1 MQRLDY
7 IPFNKIDKIEIY
19 QNTSKLTLKQIVT
32 KKNPDYAITGTFYN
46 TSWKPTCQVK
56 IDGKVIVDDGY
67 GYYGF
72 RWNTPSDFAMSKVPA
87 ESKGFKNHIANCYLI
102 VNGDKIPKP
111 NYNADVKG
119 TRGRAA
125 IGIKGNQL
133 VLYASKDGTSDA
145 KTPEALR
152 DYLFNK
158 GVTSLIMCDG
168 GGKVNYYAQGSYMQG
183 SAKSQNLV
191 LVYLKK
197 EVNNNPEPEQPSEP
211 PKTANELTVTKRIMV
226 NNPRVKKN
234 NVVNKTGYVQHSTGT
249 PGIMAEAIIASF
261 NKSTAQAEAHMVID
275 NTGIYQTMPLNIQAF
290 HAGGTANSTC
300 VGVEVCEPL
309 ETRMLSACWKNLSQG
324 GKYNDKWVVKRV
336 QQELVARGYNT
347 NGVDGLFGSG
357 TTKAVKAFQADNKL
371 TADGIIGKGTL
382 KVLQNRQGSY
392 VKYDAS
398 ANKAYFENVY
408 AKAVY
413 ACAYVLKQIGVSNV
427 TYNTV
432 MSHAEAYQKGIGSNH
447 ADVGHWWPE
456 HGKTMDN
463 FRADVIKY
471 METGILPYGEGEQG
485 GQSENS
491 TPTEVDVAWDK
502 ACDKGVFDGSNPEGP
517 VSRRQLAVV
526 LYRLNLL

>member
-1 MQRLDY
+1 MQRIDY
-7 IPFNKIDKIEIY
+7 IPVDTIDRIEIY
-19 QNTSKLTLKQIVT
+19 QNTSKMTLKQIVAN
-32 KKNPDYAITGTFYN
+32 KKPDYAITGTFYN

-56 IDGKVIVDDGY
+56 IEGKVIVDDGY

-72 RWNTPSDFAMSKVPA
+72 RWNTPSDFAMGKVPA

-119 TRGRAA
+119 ARGRAA

-152 DYLFNK
+152 DYLYNK
-158 GVTSLIMCDG
+158 GVTSLMMCDG
-168 GGKVNYYAQGSYMQG
+168 GGKVNYYAKGSYMQG
-183 SAKSQNLV
+183 VSKSQNLV

-197 EVNNNPEPEQPSEP
+197 SSSSNPTQPVVPQDSTSNGLSIV
-211 PKTANELTVTKRIMV
+211 KKIMT

-234 NVVNKTGYVQHSTGT
+234 NVVTKTGYVQHSTGT
-249 PGIMAEAIIASF
+249 PGVMAEAIIASF
-261 NKSTAQAEAHMVID
+261 NKSSASAETHMVID

-290 HAGGTANSTC
+290 HVGGTANTTH

-309 ETRMLSACWKNLSQG
+309 ETRMLPACWKNLSQG
-324 GKYNDKWVVKRV
+324 GKYNDKWVVKRL

-371 TADGIIGKGTL
+371 SADGIVGKGTL
-382 KVLQNRQGSY
+382 KILQNRTGSY
-392 VKYDAS
+392 LKYNVS

-408 AKAVY
+408 TKAVY
-413 ACAYVLKQIGVSNV
+413 ACAYVLRQIGVSTITPNNV
-427 TYNTV
+427 I
-432 MSHAEAYQKGIGSNH
+432 SHAEAYKKGIGSNH
-447 ADVGHWWPE
+447 ADIGHWWPE
-456 HGKTMDN
+456 HGKTMDD
-463 FRADVIKY
+463 FRADVNKY
-471 METGILPYGEGEQG
+471 MKNGTLPYDKEVNKPNPPEQD
-485 GQSENS
+485 
-491 TPTEVDVAWDK
+491 TPAEIDIAWDK
-502 ACDKGVFDGSNPEGP
+502 ACDMGLFDGTNPGGI